1 MSAAPRPAVFLDR
14 DGTLVREVDFLCDPA
29 ELELL
34 PGVPQALQ
42 RLARAGYALVVTTN
56 QSAIARG
63 MIDEAQ
69 LARIHERL
77 EHELAEQGV
86 RLDRIDW
93 CPHHPTVGD
102 PPWRARCDCRKP
114 RPGMIQR
121 SIAALD
127 LDPRQSWT
135 VGDSER
141 DLLAGAAL
149 SIPGILSPRVATGRG
164 SQERQRLEAEGRP
177 PLRTCEDLDS
187 AVELILRAS
196 ASQGR

>member
-14 DGTLVREVDFLCDPA
+14 DGTLVREVDFLCDPD

-34 PGVPQALQ
+34 PGVPQSLQ
-42 RLARAGYALVVTTN
+42 RLAQAGYALVVTTN

-69 LARIHERL
+69 LNRIHERL
-77 EHELAEQGV
+77 ERELAQHGV
-86 RLDRIDW
+86 DLDRIDW

-127 LDPRQSWT
+127 LDPQRSWT
-135 VGDSER
+135 IGDSER
-141 DLLAGAAL
+141 DLAAGAAL
-149 SIPGILSPRVATGRG
+149 SIPGILVTTGRG
-164 SQERQRLEAEGRP
+164 SQERRRLESEGRL
-177 PLRTCEDLDS
+177 PLRCCEEFG
-187 AVELILRAS
+187 AAAELILRGS
-196 ASQGR
+196 GD